1 MLEDLYK
8 DNLDH
13 FSKSDHK
20 IIEILMRNK
29 DEIQYITSKE
39 LAIKANVSFATLSRF
54 WGKIGFK
61 NLIDFKNY
69 LREKTHLTPA
79 SRISATLEQWNDETY
94 NVGELLSKY
103 QIHLEKTLINLSPET
118 LKKAAECILSSS
130 KIYIFAPDSSIG
142 LAEIFIYRLNRLGL
156 EFFIMK
162 NGSAIYETMINI
174 SKNDLVIMF
183 SYSRLLTEI
192 EILLKHSQ
200 EAGYHTIL
208 FTDLITSK
216 YLEIAEIILY
226 SYRGEP
232 NEYHSMMSPLALI
245 DIIVLWIARM
255 KVNPLEKMQYLEHIR
270 EKYSGLIKR

>member
-1 MLEDLYK
+1 MLEKLYK
-8 DNLDH
+8 DNMDQ

-20 IIEILMRNK
+20 IMESLMRNK
-29 DEIQYITSKE
+29 DELQYLSSNELSK
-39 LAIKANVSFATLSRF
+39 KANVSFATLSRF

-61 NLIDFKNY
+61 NLTDFKSY
-69 LREKTHLTPA
+69 LREDTHLTPA
-79 SRISATLEQWNDETY
+79 SRIAATLEQWNDETY
-94 NVGELLSKY
+94 NVGEMISKY
-103 QIHLEKTLINLSPET
+103 QLHLERTFMNLSPET
-118 LKKAAECILSSS
+118 LKKAAESILSSS
-130 KIYIFAPDSSIG
+130 KIYIFAPDSSSG
-142 LAEIFIYRLNRLGL
+142 LAEILIYRLNRLGL
-156 EFFIMK
+156 EFFTMK

-192 EILLKHSQ
+192 EILLLHSQ
-200 EAGYHTIL
+200 EAGYHTLL

-245 DIIVLWIARM
+245 DLLVLWIARI

-270 EKYSGLIKR
+270 TKHSGLIKR

>member
-1 MLEDLYK
+1 MLENLYK
-8 DNLDH
+8 DNMDH

-20 IIEILMRNK
+20 IMESLMRNK
-29 DEIQYITSKE
+29 DELQYISSRE
-39 LAIKANVSFATLSRF
+39 LSIKANVSYATLSRF

-61 NLIDFKNY
+61 NLADFKSY
-69 LREKTHLTPA
+69 MREGTHLTPA
-79 SRISATLEQWNDETY
+79 SRIAATLDQWNDETY
-94 NVGELLSKY
+94 NVGDLISKY
-103 QIHLEKTLINLSPET
+103 QIHLERTFFNLSPET
-118 LKKAAECILSSS
+118 LKKAAESILSSS

-174 SKNDLVIMF
+174 SKNDLIIMF

-200 EAGYHTIL
+200 EVGYHTIL
-208 FTDLITSK
+208 FTDLIASK
-216 YLEIAEIILY
+216 YLELADIILY

-245 DIIVLWIARM
+245 DLLVLWIARI
-255 KVNPLEKMQYLEHIR
+255 KVNSLEKMQYLEYIR
-270 EKYSGLIKR
+270 EKYNGLIKR